1 MDASAVVGQ
10 SVVYNRG
17 GGERAT
23 GQREVW
29 VALGRGFFF
38 PRANNKR
45 LVGEKHKYEGL
56 VVRKCTASN

>member
-23 GQREVW
+23 GQREGVGCFKGEAFSSLEQTIKDLW
-29 VALGRGFFF
+29 VKSTNMRD
-38 PRANNKR
+38 
-45 LVGEKHKYEGL
+45 
-56 VVRKCTASN
+56 